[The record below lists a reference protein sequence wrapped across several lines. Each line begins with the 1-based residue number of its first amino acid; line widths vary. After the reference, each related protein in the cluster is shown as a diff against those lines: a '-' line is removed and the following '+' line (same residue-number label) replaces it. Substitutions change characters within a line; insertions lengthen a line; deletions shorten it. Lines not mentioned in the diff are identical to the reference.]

1 MSARLV
7 MFSSMLMAL
16 FSFTAYSAKVVSILQ
31 APSDAIR
38 TIDDIAHSR
47 MDLGV
52 QETTYKKVYFA
63 VSVTINNIPLLKL
76 NSLCIT

>member
-38 TIDDIAHSR
+38 TIDDITHSR
-47 MDLGV
+47 MDIGV

-63 VSVTINNIPLLKL
+63 VNTVALR
-76 NSLCIT
+76 

>member
-7 MFSSMLMAL
+7 MFSSLLTAL
-16 FSFTAYSAKVVSILQ
+16 FAFTAYSAMVVSILQ

-38 TIDDIAHSR
+38 TIDDMARSR
-47 MDLGV
+47 MELGV

-63 VSVTINNIPLLKL
+63 VSVFIIIILFL
-76 NSLCIT
+76 